1 MYHVS
6 DVLKHHYCP
15 KLFWHLQH
23 NASRPRQK
31 FIQMNTSLSEVLVR
45 KLEVKNPL
53 IGQRAMPAEACVN
66 ALHAGQAVINGRYEY
81 DRLRIKV
88 PLIIPTPEGLDIV
101 FTSMAN
107 SAKIEDQHYQAMHLW
122 VLRGLGFDILRVRSL
137 TFDGSILRTED
148 FNPDDSFVLR
158 DTFTKSN
165 GKPGGNITEV
175 LLKYPLE
182 LKETLD
188 AMDELMASP
197 ERQMSIR
204 ECPLLNRCEYFE
216 ACFKTQY
223 ELGDR
228 SIFYLTQS
236 SAKRQLIDEGLRTL
250 DEIPLDR
257 LDGSAVQYAQIM
269 ADRQGGVF
277 ADKFILRHWLSLLK
291 TPVIFMDFEWD
302 TYGIPPYV
310 GMKPLDVL
318 CFQYSL
324 HVLRGEEL
332 AHFEFLESGDCR
344 LRFIESLLSNIPS
357 EGSILCYNAFGAE
370 ALRLNELGRQFPQY
384 QEALD
389 GVVARMVDLAQ
400 LFTDG
405 VVYLSSM
412 RGAYSLKSVIQ
423 AIDPSLN
430 YDQLSISHGL
440 EAVSHY
446 RNLANLDDEA
456 DVRDALLKYCKMDT
470 LAMVEV
476 LAWLKSLV
484 KEDSHA

>member
-45 KLEVKNPL
+45 KLQVENPL
-53 IGQRAMPAEACVN
+53 MGQRSMPALQCVEA
-66 ALHAGQAVINGRYEY
+66 LQKGQAVINGRYEY

-88 PLIIPTPEGLDIV
+88 PLIIPTESGLDIV

-107 SAKIEDQHYQAMHLW
+107 TAKIEDQHYLAMHVW
-122 VLRGLGFDILRVRSL
+122 VLRGLGFSIWRVRSL
-137 TFDGSILRTED
+137 TFDGRVVRGED

-158 DTFTKSN
+158 ESFTKAN
-165 GKPGGNITEV
+165 GKPGGNITE
-175 LLKYPLE
+175 LLVKYPLD
-182 LKETLD
+182 LRETLD
-188 AMDELMASP
+188 AMDVLMAEP
-197 ERQMSIR
+197 EKTMSIR
-204 ECPLLNRCEYFE
+204 TCPLLNRCEYFE

-236 SAKRQLIDEGLRTL
+236 STKRQLIDEGLKTL
-250 DEIPLDR
+250 DEVPLER

-269 ADRQGGVF
+269 ADRQGGIF
-277 ADKFILRHWLSLLK
+277 ADKFILRHWLSQIQG
-291 TPVIFMDFEWD
+291 PVIFMDFEWD

-344 LRFIESLLSNIPS
+344 LRFIESLLSNVPPT
-357 EGSILCYNAFGAE
+357 GSILCYNAFGAE
-370 ALRLNELGRQFPQY
+370 ALRLNELGRQFPHY
-384 QEALD
+384 QDALSALVD
-389 GVVARMVDLAQ
+389 RMIDLAQ

-405 VVYLSSM
+405 VVYLSAM

-423 AIDPSLN
+423 AIDPELN

-440 EAVSHY
+440 EAVNHY

-476 LAWLKSLV
+476 LTWLNALV

>member
-53 IGQRAMPAEACVN
+53 FGQRAMPAEACVT
-66 ALHAGQAVINGRYEY
+66 ALQSGQPVINGRYEY

-101 FTSMAN
+101 FTSMAH
-107 SAKIEDQHYQAMHLW
+107 SAKIEDQHYLAMHLW
-122 VLRGLGFDILRVRSL
+122 VLRGLGFNIVRVRSL
-137 TFDGSILRTED
+137 TFDGSVIRTED
-148 FNPDDSFVLR
+148 FNPDDSFVVR

-165 GKPGGNITEV
+165 GKPGGNITEM
-175 LLKYPLE
+175 LLKYPLDLTE
-182 LKETLD
+182 PLD
-188 AMDELMASP
+188 AMDQLMASP
-197 ERQMSIR
+197 ERTMSIR

-250 DEIPLDR
+250 DEIPLER

-277 ADKFILRHWLSLLK
+277 ADKFILRHWLSLLES
-291 TPVIFMDFEWD
+291 PVIFMDFEWD
-302 TYGIPPYV
+302 TYGIPPYI

-332 AHFEFLESGDCR
+332 SHFEFLESGDCR

-389 GVVARMVDLAQ
+389 RVVARMVDLAQ

-476 LAWLKSLV
+476 LAWLRTLV

>member
-31 FIQMNTSLSEVLVR
+31 FIQMNTSINEVLVR
-45 KLEVKNPL
+45 KLNVVDAL
-53 IGQRAMPAEACVN
+53 VGQRSMPASVCVE
-66 ALHAGQAVINGRYEY
+66 ALHQGRPVVNGRYET

-88 PLIIPTPEGLDIV
+88 PLIIPSAEGLDIV

-107 SAKIEDQHYQAMHLW
+107 TAKIEDQHYMAMHLW
-122 VLRGLGFDILRVRSL
+122 VLTSLGFSIYRVRSM
-137 TFDGSILRTED
+137 TFDAQVIRSET
-148 FNPDDSFVLR
+148 FNPDDSFVVR

-165 GKPGGNITEV
+165 GRPGGNITEV
-175 LLKYPLE
+175 LLKYPLD
-182 LKETLD
+182 LKEPLD
-188 AMDELMASP
+188 AMDEWLAQP
-197 ERQMSIR
+197 ERAMTIR
-204 ECPLLNRCEYFE
+204 QCPLLNRCEYFE
-216 ACFKTQY
+216 ACFKTHY
-223 ELGDR
+223 ELGNR

-236 SAKRQLIDEGLRTL
+236 SAKRQLIEEGLRTM

-277 ADKFILRHWLSLLK
+277 VDKFIVKHWLSLLQD
-291 TPVIFMDFEWD
+291 PIIFMDFEWD

-344 LRFIESLLSNIPS
+344 LRFIESLLSNVPS
-357 EGSILCYNAFGAE
+357 QGSILCYNAFGAE
-370 ALRLNELGRQFPQY
+370 ALRLQELGRQFPQY
-384 QEALD
+384 QQALEAL
-389 GVVARMVDLAQ
+389 VARMVDLAQ
-400 LFTDG
+400 LFTEG
-405 VVYLSSM
+405 VVYLSAM

-423 AIDPSLN
+423 AIDPDLN

-440 EAVSHY
+440 EAVNHY

-476 LAWLKSLV
+476 LTWLRALV
-484 KEDSHA
+484 KEE

>member
-45 KLEVKNPL
+45 KLKVENPL
-53 IGQRAMPAEACVN
+53 IGQRSMSAEDCVN
-66 ALHAGQAVINGRYEY
+66 ALKQGRPVINGRYEH

-88 PLIIPTPEGLDIV
+88 PLIIPTPDGLDLV
-101 FTSMAN
+101 FTAMAHT
-107 SAKIEDQHYQAMHLW
+107 AKIEDQHYLAMHVW
-122 VLRGLGFDILRVRSL
+122 VLSGLGFTIHRVRSL
-137 TFDGSILRTED
+137 TFDGNVIRTDD
-148 FNPDDSFVLR
+148 FDPDDSFVLR

-175 LLKYPLE
+175 LLKYPLD
-182 LKETLD
+182 LTETLD
-188 AMDELMASP
+188 KMDELMASP
-197 ERQMSIR
+197 ERIMSIR

-236 SAKRQLIDEGLRTL
+236 SAKRQLIEEGLRTL

-277 ADKFILRHWLSLLK
+277 ADKFILRHWLNQLK
-291 TPVIFMDFEWD
+291 QPVIFMDFEWD

-310 GMKPLDVL
+310 GMKPLEVL

-332 AHFEFLESGDCR
+332 SHFEFLESGDCR
-344 LRFIESLLSNIPS
+344 LRFIESLLSNTPS

-370 ALRLNELGRQFPQY
+370 ALRLNELGRQYPQY
-384 QEALD
+384 QEALN
-389 GVVARMVDLAQ
+389 GLVARMIDLAQ

-405 VVYLSSM
+405 VVYLSTM

-440 EAVSHY
+440 EAVNHY

-476 LAWLKSLV
+476 LAWLKLLV
-484 KEDSHA
+484 KEDGYA

>member
-1 MYHVS
+1 
-6 DVLKHHYCP
+6 
-15 KLFWHLQH
+15 
-23 NASRPRQK
+23 
-31 FIQMNTSLSEVLVR
+31 
-45 KLEVKNPL
+45 
-53 IGQRAMPAEACVN
+53 
-66 ALHAGQAVINGRYEY
+66 
-81 DRLRIKV
+81 
-88 PLIIPTPEGLDIV
+88 
-101 FTSMAN
+101 
-107 SAKIEDQHYQAMHLW
+107 
-122 VLRGLGFDILRVRSL
+122 
-137 TFDGSILRTED
+137 
-148 FNPDDSFVLR
+148 
-158 DTFTKSN
+158 
-165 GKPGGNITEV
+165 
-175 LLKYPLE
+175 
-182 LKETLD
+182 
-188 AMDELMASP
+188 
-197 ERQMSIR
+197 
-204 ECPLLNRCEYFE
+204 
-216 ACFKTQY
+216 
-223 ELGDR
+223 
-228 SIFYLTQS
+228 
-236 SAKRQLIDEGLRTL
+236 
-250 DEIPLDR
+250 
-257 LDGSAVQYAQIM
+257 
-269 ADRQGGVF
+269 
-277 ADKFILRHWLSLLK
+277 
-291 TPVIFMDFEWD
+291 
-302 TYGIPPYV
+302 
-310 GMKPLDVL
+310 
-318 CFQYSL
+318 
-324 HVLRGEEL
+324 
-332 AHFEFLESGDCR
+332 

>member
-23 NASRPRQK
+23 NASHPRQK
-31 FIQMNTSLSEVLVR
+31 FIQMNTSLSEVLAR
-45 KLEVKNPL
+45 KLNVENPL
-53 IGQRAMPAEACVN
+53 IGQRSMPADQCVEA
-66 ALHAGQAVINGRYEY
+66 LRAGQAVINGRYEF

-101 FTSMAN
+101 FTSMSG
-107 SAKIEDQHYQAMHLW
+107 SAKVEDQHYLAMHLW
-122 VLRGLGFDILRVRSL
+122 VLTGLGFMVARVRSM
-137 TFDGSILRTED
+137 TFDSQIVRTED

-158 DTFTKSN
+158 ETFTKSN
-165 GKPGGNITEV
+165 GKPGGNITEL
-175 LLKYPLE
+175 LLKYPLD
-182 LKETLD
+182 LRETLD
-188 AMDELMASP
+188 AMDELMASL
-197 ERQMSIR
+197 ERTMSIR

-250 DEIPLDR
+250 DEVPIER
-257 LDGSAVQYAQIM
+257 LEGSAVQYAQIM

-277 ADKFILRHWLSLLK
+277 ADKFILRHWLSQLK
-291 TPVIFMDFEWD
+291 QPLIFMDFEWD

-332 AHFEFLESGDCR
+332 SHFEFLESGDCR
-344 LRFIESLLSNIPS
+344 LRFIESLLSNVPA

-370 ALRLNELGRQFPQY
+370 ALRLHELGRQLPQY
-384 QEALD
+384 QAALD
-389 GVVARMVDLAQ
+389 ALVERMVDLAQ

-405 VVYLSSM
+405 VVYLSAM

-423 AIDPSLN
+423 AVDPSLN

-476 LAWLKSLV
+476 VSWLKTLV